1 MRTFRDRIRHA
12 VTYEII
18 GLFLFIPVGVLLFNQ
33 PITEM
38 SVVAIASSLASTIWN
53 FVYNL
58 SFDKVMLS
66 LRGTTEKNVIIRVFH
81 AVLFEAGLTIS
92 LVPIVA
98 WYLGISL
105 ISAFIMDITIVLF
118 YLGYTFFF
126 NLAYDFIFPV
136 EDEADAVKGEFSL
149 NS

>member
-1 MRTFRDRIRHA
+1 MRTFRDRVRHA
-12 VTYEII
+12 VVYEII

-58 SFDKVMLS
+58 SFDKVILYF
-66 LRGTTEKNVIIRVFH
+66 RGTTQKNIVIRVFH
-81 AVLFEAGLTIS
+81 AILFEAGLTIS

-105 ISAFIMDITIVLF
+105 ISAFLMDITIVLF
-118 YLGYTFFF
+118 YLVYTFLF
-126 NLAYDFIFPV
+126 NLGYDFIFPV
-136 EDEADAVKGEFSL
+136 DEEVEGEYSF

>member
-1 MRTFRDRIRHA
+1 MRTFRDRVRHA

-53 FVYNL
+53 FVYNIG
-58 SFDKVMLS
+58 FDKALLFFKGYIQKSV
-66 LRGTTEKNVIIRVFH
+66 KIRVLH
-81 AVLFEAGLTIS
+81 AILFEAGLTIT

-98 WYLGISL
+98 WYLGIGL

-118 YLGYTFFF
+118 YLVYTFFF
-126 NLAYDFIFPV
+126 NLGYDFVFPID
-136 EDEADAVKGEFSL
+136 DETEIKGEYSL

>member
-1 MRTFRDRIRHA
+1 MRTFRDRVRHA
-12 VTYEII
+12 VAYEII

-58 SFDKVMLS
+58 SFDKLMLYF
-66 LRGTTEKNVIIRVFH
+66 RGTTQKNVVIRVFH
-81 AVLFEAGLTIS
+81 AILFEAGLTIS

-105 ISAFIMDITIVLF
+105 ISAFVMDITIVLF
-118 YLGYTFFF
+118 YLVYTFFF
-126 NLAYDFIFPV
+126 NLGYDFVFPIEEEV
-136 EDEADAVKGEFSL
+136 EGEYSF